1 MNLKE
6 KILKYLTFFLV
17 FVSPLI
23 YWSHGLYPHISS
35 KTFFLYGV
43 TEIIFFYWI
52 YLLITDA
59 SYRISKKS
67 LYFAIPMLLFVLW
80 MTIAGIYGVNFSTSF
95 WSSLARGTGL
105 LTLYHCLALSFVI
118 MSMVEREG
126 EGYIISLFKWFISGA
141 FILALSVWL
150 GPGGFGSKSVVLAT
164 EGGLMGNSSLAA
176 VYLTFALGFS
186 AFLLLHDKVNKTEKW
201 FISFAVFTIL
211 FSPIFINISGLF
223 NGYGLMGSARAS
235 VLTLP
240 LFVCFFTVFYFL
252 LSQKKSLK
260 IVGLVLFLLGAISF
274 SYFWVELIN
283 PNTSLHT
290 KFAEEAR
297 GSRFIFWNIA
307 SQAMSKHPFTG
318 YGPENYFIAFQEN
331 FNPDLL
337 LKENSMEGFDD
348 KAHNIYFDV
357 GVSGGYPAIIFYTF
371 FLLGI
376 YYAIYK
382 AKMSGK
388 ITQKQAAVFG
398 SLLAGYVFQNL
409 FAFDSN
415 LSLMTLSIFAGI
427 FYALGTSEIENKKN
441 YKETKDD
448 FIFALLA
455 TISFLVCFVFFV
467 YMPVKKSKLYAE
479 TFASPINQRASMYK
493 NLLSGS
499 PVGEDW
505 DVSGL
510 AFDVYKKY
518 SANAVSLKNDKEKLS
533 FVTEDLNSLIAY
545 LYKITETNKIDYRLY
560 ISIANL
566 ENTLTYFSGRS
577 SNAQD
582 INKLFSVLQTAEKLA
597 PNNPNVY
604 WAIAQTKIWL
614 GDFKGTEE
622 AYRQALNVAPRLPGS
637 YSLFLRYAQA
647 LNNKKL
653 FAEIL
658 AKGKENVPGFTF
670 K

>member
-1 MNLKE
+1 M
-6 KILKYLTFFLV
+6 V
-17 FVSPLI
+17 
-23 YWSHGLYPHISS
+23 
-35 KTFFLYGV
+35 
-43 TEIIFFYWI
+43 
-52 YLLITDA
+52 
-59 SYRISKKS
+59 
-67 LYFAIPMLLFVLW
+67 LFVLW
-80 MTIAGIYGVNFSTSF
+80 MTLAGIYGVNFSSSF

-105 LTLYHCLALSFVI
+105 LTLYHCLALSFVV
-118 MSMVEREG
+118 MSIVKREG
-126 EGYIISLFKWFISGA
+126 DEYIVSLFKWFIAGA

-186 AFLLLHDKVNKTEKW
+186 VFLFFHDKVSKIEKW
-201 FISFAVFTIL
+201 LISFAVFTIL

-274 SYFWVELIN
+274 SYFWVQLIT
-283 PNTSLHT
+283 PDTYLHT
-290 KFAEEAR
+290 KFTEEAR
-297 GSRFIFWNIA
+297 GSRFIFWSIA
-307 SQAMSKHPFTG
+307 SQAMSKHPFLG

-337 LKENSMEGFDD
+337 LKQNSMEGFDD
-348 KAHNIYFDV
+348 KAHNIYFDT
-357 GVSGGYPAIIFYTF
+357 GISGGYPAIALYLL

-382 AKMSGK
+382 AKISGK
-388 ITQKQAAVFG
+388 ITQKQAAILG
-398 SLLAGYVFQNL
+398 SLVAGYVFQNL

-415 LSLMTLSIFAGI
+415 LSLMILFIFAGI
-427 FYALGTSEIENKKN
+427 FYALGVDSISEKKN
-441 YKETKDD
+441 YKEAEDD
-448 FIFALLA
+448 FVFVLLA
-455 TISFLVCFVFFV
+455 TISFLVCFIFFV
-467 YMPVKKSKLYAE
+467 YMPAGKSKLYAE
-479 TFASPINQRASMYK
+479 TFASPINQRADMYR

-505 DVSGL
+505 DISGL
-510 AFDVYKKY
+510 AFDTYRTY
-518 SANAVSLKNDKEKLS
+518 STSAISIKNDKENLP
-533 FVTEDLNSLIAY
+533 FFLENLNALIAY
-545 LYKITETNKIDYRLY
+545 LYKISEINKIDYRLY

-566 ENTLTYFSGRS
+566 ENTLTYLSGIPS
-577 SNAQD
+577 DTQNS
-582 INKLFSVLQTAEKLA
+582 NKLLSILETAEKLA

-622 AYRQALNVAPRLPGS
+622 AYRQALNVAPHLPGS

-647 LNNKKL
+647 LNNQKL
-653 FAEIL
+653 FTEIITK
-658 AKGKENVPGFTF
+658 AKDNVPDFTF
-670 K
+670 Q